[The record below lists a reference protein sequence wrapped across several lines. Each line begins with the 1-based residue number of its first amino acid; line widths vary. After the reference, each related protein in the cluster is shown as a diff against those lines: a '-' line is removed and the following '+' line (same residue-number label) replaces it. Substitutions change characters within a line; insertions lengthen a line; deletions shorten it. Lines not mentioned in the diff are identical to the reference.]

1 MTRVAVNAAA
11 ILPIIIASIVFGA
24 SDIASTVV
32 AAAVIVATAMVAPT
46 ISTGVGLSRGDKTA

>member
-1 MTRVAVNAAA
+1 VAVNAAA